1 MTVLPVNGRTMTV
14 FLVYIMKELSYQEVI
29 TYHTQKIQN
38 LKYLELNETKVFP
51 RY

>member
-29 TYHTQKIQN
+29 TYHKLN
-38 LKYLELNETKVFP
+38 ELNEINEFKWN
-51 RY
+51 